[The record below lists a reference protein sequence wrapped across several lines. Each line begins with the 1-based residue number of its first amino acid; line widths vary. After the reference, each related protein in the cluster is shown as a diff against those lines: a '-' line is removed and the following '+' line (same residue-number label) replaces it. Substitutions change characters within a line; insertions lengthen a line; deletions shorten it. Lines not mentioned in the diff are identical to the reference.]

1 MPGLRFRMLL
11 SNEWALSVTI
21 AADCLSLR
29 VGLKGFAIADEVNQ
43 SETTSL
49 LSHLSISATHR
60 LKPKR
65 HYHLLTLIVWFCA
78 DALRSLNEAFAFHLQ
93 CSLVGPKSPE
103 VSSDAPQITTP
114 MFAKFSQCGGSTVE
128 SSSHAQYP
136 SEYSQSAPTVF
147 HVIFLRHDGPLV
159 SKALLCDSTWAP
171 PQLSFSLQAGPLSQI
186 SSDSEDV
193 VLTVQTQL

>member
-1 MPGLRFRMLL
+1 MLL
-11 SNEWALSVTI
+11 SNELALSGML

-65 HYHLLTLIVWFCA
+65 HYHHLTLIVWFSV

-93 CSLVGPKSPE
+93 CSLVGLESPE
-103 VSSDAPQITTP
+103 VSSNAPQITTP

-128 SSSHAQYP
+128 SSSHARYP

-147 HVIFLRHDGPLV
+147 HVIFPRHDDPLL
-159 SKALLCDSTWAP
+159 SKAPLCDSTWAP
-171 PQLSFSLQAGPLSQI
+171 PQLSFSLQARLLSQI